1 MKIKCLAL
9 IMMVTCLG
17 LTACSSIVE
26 AKGNSDT
33 YGSVTVSDDF
43 MSAGFNAL
51 EVYN

>member
-9 IMMVTCLG
+9 IMVVTCLG
-17 LTACSSIVE
+17 LTACGNVVE

-33 YGSVTVSDDF
+33 YESVTVRDDF